1 MKQFAPPDETITS
14 ALSRIVL
21 FEDLSPEQLTA
32 LARIVRR
39 QRFPRD
45 SVIVAQG
52 DVGEVAFLILRGS
65 VDIMV
70 GASDGRQFLLAEL
83 GPRDYFGEM
92 ALLDDGDRHRSATA
106 LAKAD
111 TELLA
116 IRRGDFLDLLEQ
128 YPPLTRRLLRS
139 LSRRLRQAN
148 AKIAGLAFADVAR
161 RLAGI
166 LLANAV
172 EENDGRLIVRATHE
186 DLAAMTGAARQT
198 VTRVLNTWR
207 RHGHIATGREQLLLL
222 DTVSLSALAEA
233 P

>member
-1 MKQFAPPDETITS
+1 MKPAPTPDETITQ
-14 ALSRIVL
+14 ALARIEM
-21 FEDLSPEQLTA
+21 FEDFAPQQLAA

-39 QRFPRD
+39 QRFPKD
-45 SVIVAQG
+45 AVIVAQG
-52 DVGEVAFLILRGS
+52 DVGEVAFVILRGS

-106 LAKAD
+106 LARAD

-116 IRRGDFLDLLEQ
+116 IRRGDFLDLLQQ
-128 YPPLTRRLLRS
+128 YPPLTHRLLRT

-148 AKIAGLAFADVAR
+148 AKIAGLAFDDVAR
-161 RLAGI
+161 RLAGT
-166 LLANAV
+166 LLANAA
-172 EENDGRLIVRATHE
+172 EEADGRLIVRATHE

-222 DTVSLSALAEA
+222 D
-233 P
+233 

>member
-1 MKQFAPPDETITS
+1 MKPAPTPDETITE
-14 ALSRIVL
+14 ALGRIEM
-21 FEDLSPEQLTA
+21 FEDFSPQQLAA

-39 QRFPRD
+39 QRFPKD
-45 SVIVAQG
+45 AVIVAQG
-52 DVGEVAFLILRGS
+52 DVGEVAFVILRGS

-106 LAKAD
+106 LARAE

-116 IRRGDFLDLLEQ
+116 IRRGDFLDLLQQ
-128 YPPLTRRLLRS
+128 YPPLTHRLLRS

-148 AKIAGLAFADVAR
+148 AKIAGLAFDDVAR
-161 RLAGI
+161 RLAGT
-166 LLANAV
+166 LLANAA
-172 EENDGRLIVRATHE
+172 EEADGRLIVRATHE

-222 DTVSLSALAEA
+222 DPASLQALAKSM
-233 P
+233 